1 MEKTQSHSDQMIDI
15 MNSQRQQSYYFLFGK
30 EICSI
35 YFEYGIEAVRNEME
49 NGSVP
54 YFIFHKID
62 TNPADLLGK
71 FIGWGDYAELT
82 KTEYERIK

>member
-15 MNSQRQQSYYFLFGK
+15 MNSQPSYYFLFGK

-35 YFEYGIEAVRNEME
+35 YWENGIEAVRNEME
-49 NGSVP
+49 NGSTEHDFME
-54 YFIFHKID
+54 YND
-62 TNPADLLGK
+62 TNPADLLSK
-71 FIGWGDYAELT
+71 AIGWGDYAELT